1 MDFTFDARANYEATR
16 EQAGYVDRK
25 QANQATYDRI
35 GFMSGLEV
43 HQQLLTKEKLF
54 CHCPAGIYNHHDDY
68 DAELI
73 RHMRPTLSEL
83 GEYDGTALMEFKTR
97 KEIVYRIKN
106 ATACTYDVDDTP
118 PFPIDREA
126 LGIAIEISLLSK
138 LNIVGEVHITRKQYL
153 DGSIPTGFQR
163 TAIIG
168 VEGEIPLKHKKIR
181 LIQLSIE
188 EDSCREISDIGH
200 VRIYKTD
207 RLGMPLIETVT
218 YPDCVNPDEV
228 KEACDYI
235 RFLNRSTGKVRSG
248 IGAGR
253 QDVNVSCKGGT
264 RVEIKGVAH
273 TKWIPELTHVEA
285 FRQWSLLLLRDELRK
300 RFPDPGIWKMNHIS
314 LDQVALS
321 TSFGP
326 LKQSMESGLAV
337 VAVRLPGF
345 KGALSHFTQ
354 PGKMF
359 ANEISDRLKVI
370 ACLEKPNMA
379 HSESWIPE
387 LEKENWQKIATLL
400 STKEEDAVLVFWG
413 PQADVK
419 TALETI
425 EERCRMAFEGIP
437 NETRKSFVDG
447 TTIFERVLPGA
458 DRMYPDTDSAPIP
471 LEDEYIVSLSKNLP
485 SDIIDRYHQLKQW
498 NVPEDTYTY
507 LFSKNFFPLLER
519 LVRELEVDPVYAGT
533 FIGQRLKNLL
543 GKQKKQRQFNHEKL
557 YKLFAFLR
565 DNKLNQRLAWHMLP
579 EIIIHPRMDFE
590 SVLSSLKFRKTGTDE
605 ILNKLPFLSEKFVP
619 KNRKS
624 KADHKLNWMMGQLRK
639 QATGNIDLTYLANQI
654 KQMKS

>member
-1 MDFTFDARANYEATR
+1 MDFSFDARANYEATR
-16 EQAGYVDRK
+16 DLAGYVDRK
-25 QANQATYDRI
+25 KATQATYDRI

-97 KEIVYRIKN
+97 KNIIYRIKN
-106 ATACTYDVDDTP
+106 ATACTYEVDDTP

-168 VEGEIPLKHKKIR
+168 VEGEIHLKHKKIR

-218 YPDCVNPDEV
+218 YPDCLNPDEV

-273 TKWIPELTHVEA
+273 TKWIPELTHIEA

-300 RFPDPGIWKMNHIS
+300 RFPDPSTWKMTSVNLES
-314 LDQVALS
+314 VDLN
-321 TSFGP
+321 TSFAP
-326 LKQSMESGLAV
+326 LQDAKEANMTVMAV
-337 VAVRLPGF
+337 KLPGF

-354 PGKMF
+354 PDKMF

-370 ACLEKPNMA
+370 ACLEKPNMV
-379 HSESWIPE
+379 HSESIVPE
-387 LEKENWQKIATLL
+387 VEVENWQKVANLL
-400 STKEEDAVLVFWG
+400 STGKNDAVLIFWG
-413 PQADVK
+413 PQEDMK

-425 EERCRMAFEGIP
+425 EERCRMAFEGVP
-437 NETRKSFVDG
+437 NETRKSFENG

-471 LEDEYIVSLSKNLP
+471 LEDDYIDSLSKNLP
-485 SDIIDRYHQLKQW
+485 EDIIDRFNQLRKW

-507 LFSKNFFPLLER
+507 IFSKNYYPLIER
-519 LVRELEVDPVYAGT
+519 MVKELEVDPRFLGT
-533 FIGQRLKNLL
+533 FIGHRLKNLL
-543 GKQKKQRQFNHEKL
+543 GRQKKPKQFNIEKI
-557 YKLFAFLR
+557 YKLFAYLR
-565 DNKLNQRLAWHMLP
+565 QNNLNVRLAWAMMP
-579 EIIIHPRMDFE
+579 ELATHPRMDFD
-590 SVLSSLKFRKTGTDE
+590 SVLASLKFKKIPQEE
-605 ILNKLPFLSEKFVP
+605 IIQKIPFLQEKFVP
-619 KNRKS
+619 RKKKD
-624 KADHKLNWMMGQLRK
+624 KANHQLNWMMGQLHK
-639 QATGNIDLTYLANQI
+639 QATGNIELSYLANQI
-654 KQMKS
+654 KQAQA